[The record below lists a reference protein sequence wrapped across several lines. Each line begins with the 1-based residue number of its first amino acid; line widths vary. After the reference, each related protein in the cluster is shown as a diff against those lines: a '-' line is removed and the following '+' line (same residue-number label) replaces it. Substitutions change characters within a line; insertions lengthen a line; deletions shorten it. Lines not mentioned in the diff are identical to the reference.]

1 MNSEISKTSDPHR
14 VLLNLSDTKII
25 NLNYQFRLG
34 MKNLNYLM
42 AHILYQIFKFTL
54 NISLKTVTDNLSIM
68 VYVNKI
74 ENRITFK
81 MKTGYY
87 LELLTPE
94 TIKFLGITKSK
105 INNNNENVP
114 HLEITD
120 IVLIHCNSVNND
132 YEQNLR
138 VLYTFFPSKSFR
150 QLLDI
155 SPKNFIFL
163 KIFNSEFPY
172 IEVWSTDE
180 NSKPIEIEHKINSSL
195 VIN

>member
-25 NLNYQFRLG
+25 NLKYQFRLG

-114 HLEITD
+114 HLEIID

-155 SPKNFIFL
+155 SPIYIFKNI
-163 KIFNSEFPY
+163 
-172 IEVWSTDE
+172 
-180 NSKPIEIEHKINSSL
+180 
-195 VIN
+195 